1 MQNPLE
7 SVISESEDV
16 VTEQAVVDEIAAS
29 SILSRRLEAFKE
41 LAK

>member
-16 VTEQAVVDEIAAS
+16 VTEQAVVDEIAS
-29 SILSRRLEAFKE
+29 SILSRCLEAFKE